1 MNSLLKKITLLAL
14 LIYGLL
20 GFLIFPYWLKHQL
33 TKSVSEQLH
42 ASLSIDSITF
52 NPFLFKLRLN
62 AVKLY
67 GADAQEMLHL
77 DSFYADFELYSLFRQ
92 AIHFDEIRIRNPKIS
107 IVQDANGSLNFLSLI
122 KEQNSSDENSTL
134 SLPHL
139 IFDDVSVKDGSL
151 VFEDYSSKTPF
162 ELHLNAIGF
171 ELKEFDSKESD
182 AKLRLFATLHDGGF
196 LDLKTQLRSLEPL
209 VFDGSLNFEAS
220 KLYNKWR
227 YIQDRVNVEVADG
240 RVSFFSDFYYDAND
254 TNATR
259 LENLSLEINNLRL
272 KPKHK
277 TNDILNLE
285 HLMLYDA
292 KIFPLEQRVEIQDL
306 ALSTMMLKLK
316 RSSKGKINWS
326 DYLVYESQSKEKD
339 STEQKAWSIDLAEL
353 SLEDFSIAFEDSA
366 VVPKVTTNIED
377 LNFYVKA
384 LTLKGENPSPY
395 TVAFTLDK
403 QGSCLSQGVFT
414 HSSVEL
420 QSFLECKGL
429 DVAHFDPYIS
439 QSAKE
444 ALKHY
449 GLKLKKGNL
458 SMSSAINLHKDKDSF
473 SLSLIDANL
482 ALNNFIIQT
491 QAESKELLRFV
502 SFALS
507 DIDLQSD
514 KKSLKIKKAILNKP
528 ALSLERKKD
537 GSFAIADL
545 IEPKEATA
553 SANTPGYFF
562 LLNHFGVKNAA
573 VTLEDNALQKP
584 LKHKLHNIYAN
595 LYNASSQSKTAMGYD
610 LRLEMLGGGMLT
622 SKGKLSH
629 SPLSQSGSF
638 ELKELAL
645 AQFTPYIQEYAHVS
659 IEDGKFSLNG
669 KSEYSPSSFAP
680 DLRVQGGAKLHSF
693 FLYDALEK
701 TQLITFADVNAKSY
715 TLELFPNRLYVDE
728 LDVDA
733 FYVDASIDEQRRL
746 NFTKL
751 MKPVALQE
759 PSQALFTH
767 SSSSSFPYKIARA
780 NFKSGSAKFADYSI
794 PLKFFTH
801 IHDLDGS
808 IYSISSEAGD
818 TSYVDLVGE
827 IDKYASVKVNGS
839 IDSGDPRVYT
849 DMNLNFKNI
858 DMSSLSGYSLSFA
871 GHEIDAG
878 KLYLDLGYEISNA
891 HLLAKNNILIEQI
904 KLGKKSQ
911 EQNATIL
918 PLGIV
923 IGLLEDANGIID
935 VSMPI
940 EGNMDNPDFRYG
952 KIVLES
958 MGSLITSAV
967 SSPFRLLG
975 SMLGLGGE
983 ELEYVAFEA
992 GSAEIDPP
1000 QREKLDR
1007 IAAVLLSKPN
1017 IELIVAGQFEA
1028 KKDKRALQMQKLIN
1042 LVVEK
1047 SGIKNIQDHR
1057 SVMTIEM
1064 LEEIYEEY
1072 HDDAM
1077 LEEMQEHLKRVHSDK
1092 EAFRRAYN
1100 KELIDLCREIQPFD
1114 DAELIALAKS
1124 RAKNVT
1130 DHLVNTRGVPL
1141 DRIIQKEYKY
1151 TKKSSEIFVKMLLE
1165 IELK

>member
-1 MNSLLKKITLLAL
+1 MKPLLKKITLLAL
-14 LIYGLL
+14 LVYGLL
-20 GFLIFPYWLKHQL
+20 GFFIFPYWLK
-33 TKSVSEQLH
+33 EQLSKSASEYLH
-42 ASLSIDSITF
+42 GSLSIDSVNF
-52 NPFLFKLRLN
+52 NPFLFKLKIKDLS
-62 AVKLY
+62 LY
-67 GADAQEMLHL
+67 DLEHKEILTV
-77 DSFYADFELYSLFRQ
+77 DSFYADFELYSLLRQ
-92 AIHFDEIRIRNPKIS
+92 ALHFDEVTIKNPKVLL
-107 IVQDANGSLNFLSLI
+107 VQDANGSFNFSTI
-122 KEQNSSDENSTL
+122 VKEQNSSESNSSFSLGRFILDEVN
-134 SLPHL
+134 
-139 IFDDVSVKDGSL
+139 VKDGAV

-162 ELHLNAIGF
+162 ELRFNAIGF
-171 ELKEFDSKESD
+171 ELKDFDTKQTD

-196 LDLKTQLRSLEPL
+196 VDLKTQLHSLEPL

-227 YIQDRVNVEVADG
+227 YIQDRVNIEVADG

-254 TNATR
+254 TNITR
-259 LENLSLEINNLRL
+259 LENLSLELNKLRI
-272 KPKHK
+272 KPKRK

-292 KIFPLEQRVEIQDL
+292 TIFPFAQRGEIQDL
-306 ALSTMMLKLK
+306 ALSGMVLKLK

-326 DYLVYESQSKEKD
+326 DYLVYKSDSSQSADK
-339 STEQKAWSIDLAEL
+339 EQKPWSIDLAEF
-353 SLEDFSIAFEDSA
+353 SLEDFSMVFEDSG
-366 VVPKVTTNIED
+366 VTPKVDSTIDE
-377 LNFYVKA
+377 LNLYVQA
-384 LTLKGENPSPY
+384 VSLQGEKPSPY
-395 TVAFTLDK
+395 TLEFKLNK
-403 QGSCLSQGVFT
+403 KGGCSSQGIFT
-414 HSSVEL
+414 HETLEL

-429 DVAHFDPYIS
+429 EIAHFDPYIN

-444 ALKHY
+444 ALEHY
-449 GLKLKKGNL
+449 GLKLKQGSL
-458 SMSSAINLHKDKDSF
+458 SMSSAINLHKSRDSMA
-473 SLSLIDANL
+473 LRLIDANL
-482 ALNNFIIQT
+482 ALNNIIVQT
-491 QAESKELLRFV
+491 QEEKRELLHFV
-502 SFALS
+502 SLALS
-507 DIDLQSD
+507 GINLQTD

-528 ALSLERKKD
+528 ALSLEREKD
-537 GSFAIADL
+537 GSFNVADL
-545 IEPKEATA
+545 VEPKKSVAGSGEA
-553 SANTPGYFF
+553 GYFIF
-562 LLNHFGVKNAA
+562 LNHFGLKNAA
-573 VTLEDNALQKP
+573 VTLEDKALQKP

-595 LYNASSQSKTAMGYD
+595 LYGASSQNKTPMAYD
-610 LRLEMLGGGMLT
+610 LRVELLGGGMLT

-629 SPLSQSGSF
+629 SPLSQNGSF
-638 ELKELAL
+638 ELKDLAL
-645 AQFTPYIQEYAHVS
+645 TQFTPYIQEYAHVS
-659 IEDGKFSLNG
+659 VEDGKFSLSG
-669 KSEYSPSSFAP
+669 KSEYTPSSFAP
-680 DLRVQGGAKLHSF
+680 DLRVQGSARLHSF
-693 FLYDALEK
+693 FLYDSLEK

-715 TLELFPNRLYVDE
+715 TFELSPNRLYVDE
-728 LDVDA
+728 LDVNA
-733 FYVDASIDEQRRL
+733 FYVDASVDEQRRL
-746 NFTKL
+746 NFSKL
-751 MKPVALQE
+751 IKSA
-759 PSQALFTH
+759 PSQERAEVLTQTN
-767 SSSSSFPYKIARA
+767 SRSFPYKIAKA
-780 NFKSGSAKFADYSI
+780 NLKSGSAKFADYSI

-818 TSYVDLVGE
+818 TSYVDLIGE

-871 GHEIDAG
+871 GHEIDGG

-904 KLGKKSQ
+904 KLGQKSQ

-918 PLGIV
+918 PLGFV
-923 IGLLEDANGIID
+923 IGLLEDANGVID

-940 EGNMDNPDFRYG
+940 EGDMDNPDFRYG
-952 KIVLES
+952 KILIDS
-958 MGSLITSAV
+958 MGTLITSAV
-967 SSPFRLLG
+967 TSPFRFLG

-992 GSAEIDPP
+992 GSAQIDPP

-1017 IELIVAGQFEA
+1017 IELILAGQYEA
-1028 KKDKRALQMQKLIN
+1028 KKDKQALQMQKLIN

-1077 LEEMQEHLKRVHSDK
+1077 LEEMQERLGRLHSDK

-1100 KELIDLCREIQPFD
+1100 KELINLCRDTQPFD
-1114 DAELIALAKS
+1114 DGELIVLAKT
-1124 RAKNVT
+1124 RAQNIL
-1130 DHLVNTRGVPL
+1130 DHLVNIRGVPH